1 MNNKNSYI
9 EYIHT
14 DSSIKKIGDL
24 VGNPSN
30 MISVCYAWNIFDFL
44 NYTDEKDETN
54 LQKIINKY
62 ESRDEKE
69 VYINIILNYQNKDY
83 YEQHIDE
90 FNQLPIKRATL
101 LIIPKDKVNVEVY
114 STLSNQIEGL
124 QVNAFLVKQYK
135 DLLLD
140 SNFSSIFK
148 NLKNEQLGGMQ
159 THYPNCTVWLW
170 CRSLFNDPNIL
181 ITDKELQGV
190 IFNLTPFIINLN
202 TNTNAQVGNFSLE
215 LNNLICYYD
224 ENKGWQLKNIRE
236 TKSNGYISKYSLDLI
251 ENGEFKRNQFFFNTI
266 ISENDIIF
274 IRFETLKN
282 EIGLNDI
289 GFINKIPY
297 LKNRLKNQ
305 NRLIIDKEDIPGNIY
320 DMIGLVDLI
329 SASVEPNNITLNIQ
343 GRDLTKLLIEDG
355 CYFYPIEFIPG
366 GMFSNE
372 MEEDYLERIDGKLI
386 NLTQGAIKTLSYTLK
401 FIINN
406 LAHIKICS
414 EDLFNSYGERV
425 SKTYRLDIKSRKE
438 KNKQQT
444 ELYNIIFEIKKLI
457 NSSRQD
463 DNLEDNSE
471 ENDITFERVKNFL
484 VEGKKGNYLTYDG
497 KDFIWDNF
505 SYLEGEK
512 TINVK
517 ANQIPI
523 SLDNYL
529 YPVEYQRIKSVK
541 SSASGIPSVINL
553 PHVTLYMTKLF
564 NLAYGAFKVNLN
576 RLKAGD
582 YDDNIDSEKDFEVLE
597 YGIYQDVQRKQ
608 TTYIQQRDKKGKLI
622 SSKSSST
629 WNSMKVLT
637 AISYPKLKDY
647 LKRQFNFY
655 TIKWFNTNW
664 YPVLSSETWFCKDKY
679 GLVKSGGEIDWDKTE
694 NLLTTVES
702 LLKEIQGQTTIGTEA
717 GYKITGLGNLYK
729 KHYITLRDEI
739 ERRLRPVYGDNWK
752 TQKAVTYDY
761 EYKNIRLKKDYSD
774 LTNKEKDILRLIWDY
789 LNKEQNFKEFVE
801 TYEQKPLKGIW
812 KIIKLVVDDEV
823 DEELNELGTKT
834 GSNIGNR
841 RICDSSIGNENGTL
855 MSAIQKICQEP
866 FVHFSAD
873 TYGDQFYFTIHQPSY
888 TEKAY
893 KNLVDICSSLVIK
906 EADILQEKLQFNTDN
921 IYSWYKLRLQNSI
934 TDLGEGAASSYLKAV
949 HFKEYSDIWGERPLE
964 VVSNY
969 LEFHPL
975 IGDKAD
981 PNISYMVR
989 QHLYD
994 LKYLVDINSYM
1005 PFTRKG
1011 IITIVGDRRIKKG
1024 LIIKYEPTGEVFM
1037 VDSVSQSYQN
1047 SNSGIN
1053 RTTTLEVSRGM
1064 VESCLDLYFHIIDT
1078 PIEENKFYDKTYSY
1092 YDWVKVLYEKWKV
1105 NREIFYY
1112 FLLKKQFT
1120 DAIKP
1125 KINDFNYKKQAEES
1139 IQTLINP
1146 KLY

>member
-9 EYIHT
+9 DYVHS

-24 VGNPSN
+24 VGNASN
-30 MISVCYAWNIFDFL
+30 IISVCYSWNIFDFL
-44 NYTDEKDETN
+44 NYTDERDETN

-69 VYINIILNYQNKDY
+69 IYRNIILNYQDKNY

-90 FNQLPIKRATL
+90 FNQLPIKKATVL
-101 LIIPKDKVNVEVY
+101 SIPKNKVNVEVY

-124 QVNAFLVKQYK
+124 QTNAFLIKQYK
-135 DLLLD
+135 DLLTD
-140 SNFSSIFK
+140 SNFSSVFK
-148 NLKNEQLGGMQ
+148 NLKNEQLGGVQ

-181 ITDKELQGV
+181 IVDKELQGV

-202 TNTNAQVGNFSLE
+202 TNVNAQAGSFNLE

-224 ENKGWQLKNIRE
+224 DKKGWQLKNLRE
-236 TKSNGYISKYSLDLI
+236 TNGGYTSKYSLDLVK
-251 ENGEFKRNQFFFNTI
+251 GGKLKRNQFFFQNVV
-266 ISENDIIF
+266 SENDIIF

-282 EIGLNDI
+282 EISPS
-289 GFINKIPY
+289 INGIKDRRTTQG
-297 LKNRLKNQ
+297 K
-305 NRLIIDKEDIPGNIY
+305 LIINQEDLPNNIY

-329 SASVEPNNITLNIQ
+329 STSVEPNNLTSNIQ

-414 EDLFNSYGERV
+414 EDLFNAYGERV

-444 ELYNIIFEIKKLI
+444 ELYNIILEIKKLI

-463 DNLEDNSE
+463 DNLEDSPT

-484 VEGKKGNYLTYDG
+484 IEGKKGNYLTYDG

-505 SYLEGEK
+505 SYLEEEQ

-517 ANQIPI
+517 LNQIPI

-529 YPVEYQRIKSVK
+529 YSAEYQRIKSK
-541 SSASGIPSVINL
+541 KASIANIPAVINL
-553 PHVTLYMTKLF
+553 PSVTLYMVKLF
-564 NLAYGAFKVNLN
+564 NLAYGAFNINLN

-582 YDDNIDSEKDFEVLE
+582 YDDNIDSEKDFKLLE
-597 YGIYQDVQRKQ
+597 YGIYQNIKQ
-608 TTYIQQRDKKGKLI
+608 QTINSTIVRDPKTGKII
-622 SSKSSST
+622 SSKT
-629 WNSMKVLT
+629 YKTPGNSLQVLT
-637 AISYPKLKDY
+637 SISFLKLKDY
-647 LKRQFNFY
+647 LKKQFNFY
-655 TIKWFNTNW
+655 IIKWFNANW
-664 YPVLSSETWFCKDKY
+664 YPILSSETWFCKDKY
-679 GLVKSGGEIDWDKTE
+679 GLIKSSGEVDWEKAD
-694 NLLTTVES
+694 NLLITIED

-729 KHYITLRDEI
+729 KHYVALRNEI
-739 ERRLRPVYGDNWK
+739 EKILRPFYGDNWK
-752 TQKAVTYDY
+752 TQKAVTYNY
-761 EYKNIRLKKDYSD
+761 EYKSVRLEKDYSD
-774 LTNKEKDILRLIWDY
+774 LTDKEKDILRLIWDY

-893 KNLVDICSSLVIK
+893 KNLVDMCSSLVIK

-969 LEFHPL
+969 FEFHPL

-994 LKYLVDINSYM
+994 LKYLVDINSYI

-1024 LIIKYEPTGEVFM
+1024 LIIKYEPTGEVFI

-1047 SNSGIN
+1047 SSSGIS

-1064 VESCLDLYFHIIDT
+1064 VENCLDLYFHIIDT

-1139 IQTLINP
+1139 IQNLINP